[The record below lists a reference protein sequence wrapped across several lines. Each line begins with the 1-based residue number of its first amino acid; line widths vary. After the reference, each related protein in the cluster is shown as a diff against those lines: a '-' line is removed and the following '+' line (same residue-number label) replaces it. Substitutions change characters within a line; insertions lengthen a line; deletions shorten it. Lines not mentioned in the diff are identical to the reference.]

1 MSEEDYDDL
10 YKRFVD
16 NSGDAGSA
24 LRLLASV
31 SRNISEVAD
40 NYRGNGPDLM
50 WSVDRILH
58 ICSWIAP
65 SIENISVDF
74 DTAWRKFTVA
84 EAHSLGD
91 AFDIHRPK
99 HSDQEAERFR
109 RQNAVEIYEKVKSKV
124 DAGLSV
130 AAACRDVAVD
140 LPRGHLTIR
149 NIYEDMEERM
159 EYLWAPRAAR
169 KNPEF

>member
-10 YKRFVD
+10 YKRFADDSDEVRD
-16 NSGDAGSA
+16 A
-24 LRLLASV
+24 LRNLAAV
-31 SRNISEVAD
+31 
-40 NYRGNGPDLM
+40 YRGLSQVAEDYRDDYSDLM

-91 AFDIHRPK
+91 AFDIHRP
-99 HSDQEAERFR
+99 DNWEQEAEKFR
-109 RQNAVEIYEKVKSKV
+109 RQNAVNIYEKVKSKV
-124 DAGLSV
+124 DAGLTI

-140 LPRGHLTIR
+140 LPRGHGTIR
-149 NIYEDMEERM
+149 NIYEKMKKRM
-159 EYLWAPRAAR
+159 EYLWGPSGS
-169 KNPEF
+169 P